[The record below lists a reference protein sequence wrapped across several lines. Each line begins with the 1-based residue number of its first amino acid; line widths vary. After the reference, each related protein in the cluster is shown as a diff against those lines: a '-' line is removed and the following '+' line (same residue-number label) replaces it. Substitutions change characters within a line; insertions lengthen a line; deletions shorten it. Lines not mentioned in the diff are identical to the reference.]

1 MIRIMRKNLIVT
13 FIGGDLR
20 QIWAANRMAEIG
32 YTVRVSGFDCE
43 ELPEFRTEVRRFSD
57 PEEGITGADVVI
69 LPLPYTTVNGQ
80 INAPFSVNSIDTS
93 EIMRKLRPE
102 QIVFVGKADERLKA
116 LAELYEV
123 HIIDYFHR
131 EELNVLNCI
140 PTAEGAIAIAMQ
152 ETPFTLHDSRCLILG
167 YGRIGKILARDLK
180 GLGAKVAV
188 SARKYSDLAW
198 IKSEGYRAISSNE
211 LSEVIDEYDIV
222 FNTVPAVILDFKLLS
237 KVRDDTL
244 VIDLASRPGGVD
256 FDSAGE
262 LGKKVIRALSL
273 PGKVAPHTAGE
284 IIKETIINILH
295 ELGV

>member
-1 MIRIMRKNLIVT
+1 MRKNLIVT

-20 QIWAANRMAEIG
+20 QIWAANRLAESG
-32 YTVRVSGFDCE
+32 YTVRVVGFDCE
-43 ELPEFRTEVRRFSD
+43 ELPEFCAEVKHCSNL
-57 PEEGITGADVVI
+57 EEGISHADVLI
-69 LPLPYTTVNGQ
+69 LPLPYATAQEQ
-80 INAPFSVNSIDTS
+80 INAPFSVNPIYIS
-93 EIMRKLRPE
+93 EVMRKIQAD
-102 QIVFVGKADERLKA
+102 QIVFVGKADERLRA

-152 ETPFTLHDSRCLILG
+152 ETPFTLHDSKCLILG

-198 IKSEGYRAISSNE
+198 IKSEGHRAVQTSE
-211 LSEVIDEYDIV
+211 LGEIIGEYDIV
-222 FNTVPAVILDFKLLS
+222 FNTIPAVILDFKLLS
-237 KVRDDTL
+237 KVREDAL
-244 VIDLASRPGGVD
+244 IIDLASRPGGVD

-284 IIKETIINILH
+284 IMKETIINILN

>member
-1 MIRIMRKNLIVT
+1 MDDIMRRNLTVT

-20 QIWAANRMAEIG
+20 QIWAANRLAESG
-32 YTVRVSGFDCE
+32 YIVRLIGFDCE
-43 ELPEFRTEVRRFSD
+43 ELPEFHTEINRFS
-57 PEEGITGADVVI
+57 ELENGISGADIVI
-69 LPLPYTTVNGQ
+69 LPLPYTTLQEQ
-80 INAPFSVNSIDTS
+80 INAPFSIKPIYTS
-93 EIMRKLRPE
+93 EVMRKIQAE

-152 ETPFTLHDSRCLILG
+152 ETPFTLHDSKCLILG

-198 IKSEGYRAISSNE
+198 IKSEGYSAVQLSE
-211 LSEVIDEYDIV
+211 LSDIIGKYDII
-222 FNTVPAVILDFKLLS
+222 FNTVPAIILDFKLLS
-237 KVRDDTL
+237 KVRNDTL
-244 VIDLASRPGGVD
+244 VIDLASRPGGID
-256 FDSAGE
+256 FESAGE
-262 LGKKVIRALSL
+262 LGKNVIRALSL

-284 IIKETIINILH
+284 IIKDTIVNILN